1 MTMTGLEPAK
11 KNLFFRGP
19 ALLRNLLMRQILL
32 RFAGGELFLVG
43 IMMLADLFSSMWR
56 FLAMEA
62 PLGTILLWVLA
73 GFPAHLAEVLPI
85 AFLFG
90 VTLSL
95 AEMHAD
101 GELLVVFGSGISV
114 QSLSLPVVV
123 FSLLLA
129 GTMFAVNDFVTIPSS
144 AKRDDLYAAMT
155 GQKGQGRQ
163 VSDIAIM
170 AKGGRFVY
178 RVGSYDPASKRLT
191 DVDILER
198 DGSGEPVS
206 RLIAPRAL
214 WDSDRWKFA
223 EARLFSK
230 KANGEW
236 TETAEKNYS
245 RGDLDEGPDSFG
257 TIKEKPGLMK
267 TGELKAYILFLE
279 NSGLPTAEAEIE
291 YNKRFSFLFTPIIVC
306 GLSVTV
312 AGLFRKNALLMS
324 LLFSLGTATVYYVA
338 QMLGAL
344 SAKTGWVQPVLA
356 VWSVTAVFLLI
367 SLAGYFR
374 ART

>member
-1 MTMTGLEPAK
+1 MTLPDAAAAK
-11 KNLFFRGP
+11 NSLFFRGP
-19 ALLRNLLMRQILL
+19 VLLRNLLMKQILL

-73 GFPAHLAEVLPI
+73 GFPAHLTEVLPI

-95 AEMHAD
+95 AEMHTD

-123 FSLLLA
+123 FSLLMA
-129 GTMFAVNDFVTIPSS
+129 GTMFAVNDFVTVPSS
-144 AKRDDLYAAMT
+144 EKRDELYAAMT

-163 VSDIAIM
+163 ISDIAIM

-178 RVGSYDPASKRLT
+178 RIGSYDPATKRLT

-198 DGSGEPVS
+198 DDSGEPVS
-206 RLIAPRAL
+206 RLIASRAV
-214 WDSDRWKFA
+214 WGADKWEFT

-230 KANGEW
+230 KKNGEW

-257 TIKEKPGLMK
+257 NIKEKPGLMK

-306 GLSVTV
+306 GLSVAV
-312 AGLFRKNALLMS
+312 AGLFRKNSLLMS

-344 SAKTGWVQPVLA
+344 SAKTGWVQPGVA

>member
-1 MTMTGLEPAK
+1 MIHSGILAAGRK
-11 KNLFFRGP
+11 GFSRGP
-19 ALLRNLLMRQILL
+19 VLLRNLLMKQILL
-32 RFAGGELFLVG
+32 RFAGGELFLIG

-62 PLGTILLWVLA
+62 PLGSILLWVFA
-73 GFPAHLAEVLPI
+73 GLPAHVTEVLPI

-90 VTLSL
+90 ITLTL
-95 AEMHAD
+95 AEMQTD

-114 QSLSLPVVV
+114 QSLSLPIVV
-123 FSLLLA
+123 FSLIMA
-129 GTMFAVNDFVTIPSS
+129 GTMFMVNDFVTIPSS
-144 AKRDDLYAAMT
+144 VKRDELYGAMT

-170 AKGGRFVY
+170 ARGGKFVY
-178 RVGSYDPASKRLT
+178 RIGSYDPAAKRLM
-191 DVDILER
+191 DVDIVER

-206 RLIAPRAL
+206 RLIASRAE
-214 WDSDRWKFA
+214 WRADRWEFA
-223 EARLFSK
+223 SARVFSRK
-230 KANGEW
+230 TSGEW
-236 TETAEKNYS
+236 TEAAVNNYS
-245 RGDLDEGPDSFG
+245 SADLDEGPDSFG
-257 TIKEKPGLMK
+257 NIKEKPVLMK
-267 TGELKAYILFLE
+267 TGELRDYISFLG

-306 GLSVTV
+306 GLSVAV
-312 AGLFRKNALLMS
+312 AGLFRKNSLLMS

-344 SAKTGWVQPVLA
+344 SAKTGWVQPAVA